1 MRFTSRW
8 ERIAGG
14 AVLLL
19 WPVLLPHPANAVAGC
34 IWYPVLGLAGLIYFL
49 GKIPGD
55 TAGRQGRTPADE
67 ARPADSSTNDSRQL
81 AGITSTSGPPGPQD
95 PDSR

>member
-8 ERIAGG
+8 QRIAGG
-14 AVLLL
+14 AALLL

-34 IWYPVLGLAGLIYFL
+34 IWYLVLGLAGLIYFL

-55 TAGRQGRTPADE
+55 APERRGPAPADE
-67 ARPADSSTNDSRQL
+67 AGPADSSTSDSRQL
-81 AGITSTSGPPGPQD
+81 AGITSPSGPPWPQD